1 MNIKFLN
8 PSFLFLLFLEAIIII
23 LYLIKPK
30 RLRIKVPSLIL
41 WEKTIEEKNLG
52 RWFKK
57 LPKNLLLLF
66 QLLILFFL
74 VLSLSK
80 PILSLPSIGSKPTII
95 ILDSSASMASRDI
108 LPSRFQ
114 KAKSEIINLIK
125 RNPSP
130 IKMIIAK
137 DKPEVILNKNE
148 REIEKELER
157 EKVFLGEG
165 NLEESIRKAESIS
178 KGIPHEIHIFTD
190 GSDPISIPKDSTNRY
205 FLHIIGRE
213 SFNIGIL
220 DGRIFPKNENVYE
233 IFLKIGNFSQKPQEF
248 NLIIMQDN
256 NKLKEEKIR
265 IDPKEIKVVKSEIPK
280 VTGKIVGEIDGK
292 DFLEEDNKAF
302 FYIPIFSPKVLL
314 VTLGNPFLEKALRS
328 IPNLKLDIRKDFINI
343 DLKNYNFYI
352 FDGLIPYA
360 DISGNFLFIGG
371 YPGINPQNI
380 EKIGKVKILSWEDHP
395 ITRFLQL
402 YGISIDNAYT
412 FKDENLKPLIYSDKG
427 PVAYIYEKDN
437 SKGIV
442 LSFDLLSSSFIYSD
456 SFPIFIYNLLRY
468 YLSYD
473 PQKRCDNYM
482 DSPGFKEYNGYL
494 YAVNIF
500 SQKESDI
507 SKKINI
513 EIDKEKDKKEEK
525 GFIQIDLSK
534 PLIFL
539 VFLLLILE
547 IFFYQGGKYYS

>member
-157 EKVFLGEG
+157 EKVFIGEG
-165 NLEESIRKAESIS
+165 NLEESIRKAESLS

>member
-190 GSDPISIPKDSTNRY
+190 GSDPISIPKDSTNQY

-248 NLIIMQDN
+248 NLRIMQDN

-280 VTGKIVGEIDGK
+280 VTGKIVGEIDEK

>member
-114 KAKSEIINLIK
+114 KAKSEIINPIK
-125 RNPSP
+125 RNTSP
-130 IKMIIAK
+130 IKMILAK

-165 NLEESIRKAESIS
+165 NLEESIRKAESLS

-265 IDPKEIKVVKSEIPK
+265 IEPKEIKVVKSEIPK
-280 VTGKIVGEIDGK
+280 VTGKIVG
-292 DFLEEDNKAF
+292 
-302 FYIPIFSPKVLL
+302 
-314 VTLGNPFLEKALRS
+314 
-328 IPNLKLDIRKDFINI
+328 
-343 DLKNYNFYI
+343 
-352 FDGLIPYA
+352 
-360 DISGNFLFIGG
+360 
-371 YPGINPQNI
+371 
-380 EKIGKVKILSWEDHP
+380 
-395 ITRFLQL
+395 
-402 YGISIDNAYT
+402 
-412 FKDENLKPLIYSDKG
+412 
-427 PVAYIYEKDN
+427 
-437 SKGIV
+437 
-442 LSFDLLSSSFIYSD
+442 
-456 SFPIFIYNLLRY
+456 
-468 YLSYD
+468 
-473 PQKRCDNYM
+473 
-482 DSPGFKEYNGYL
+482 
-494 YAVNIF
+494 
-500 SQKESDI
+500 
-507 SKKINI
+507 
-513 EIDKEKDKKEEK
+513 
-525 GFIQIDLSK
+525 
-534 PLIFL
+534 
-539 VFLLLILE
+539 
-547 IFFYQGGKYYS
+547 

>member
-125 RNPSP
+125 RNTSP

-165 NLEESIRKAESIS
+165 NLEESIRKAESLS

-248 NLIIMQDN
+248 NLRIMQDN

-265 IDPKEIKVVKSEIPK
+265 IEPKEIKVVKSEIPK

>member
-157 EKVFLGEG
+157 EKVFIGEG
-165 NLEESIRKAESIS
+165 NLEESIRKAESLS

-248 NLIIMQDN
+248 NLRIMQDN

-280 VTGKIVGEIDGK
+280 VTGKIVGEIDEK

>member
-95 ILDSSASMASRDI
+95 ILDSSASMASKDI

-165 NLEESIRKAESIS
+165 NLEESIRKAESLS

-190 GSDPISIPKDSTNRY
+190 GSDPISIPKDTTNRY

-248 NLIIMQDN
+248 NLRIMQDN

-265 IDPKEIKVVKSEIPK
+265 IEPKEIKVVKSEIPK
-280 VTGKIVGEIDGK
+280 VTGKIVGEIDEK

>member
-165 NLEESIRKAESIS
+165 NLEESIRKAESLS

-190 GSDPISIPKDSTNRY
+190 GSDPISIPKDSTNPY

-248 NLIIMQDN
+248 NLRIMQDN

-280 VTGKIVGEIDGK
+280 VTGKIVGEIDEK

>member
-190 GSDPISIPKDSTNRY
+190 GSDPISIPKDSTNQY

-280 VTGKIVGEIDGK
+280 VTGKIVGEIDEK

>member
-8 PSFLFLLFLEAIIII
+8 PSFLFLLFLEVIIII

-114 KAKSEIINLIK
+114 KAKLEIINLIK

-165 NLEESIRKAESIS
+165 NLEESIRKAESLS

-190 GSDPISIPKDSTNRY
+190 GSDPISIPKDSTNPY

-248 NLIIMQDN
+248 NLRIMQDN

-265 IDPKEIKVVKSEIPK
+265 IEPKEIKVVKSEIPK

>member
-114 KAKSEIINLIK
+114 KAKSEIINLTK

-165 NLEESIRKAESIS
+165 NLEESIRKAESLS

-190 GSDPISIPKDSTNRY
+190 GSDPISIPKDTTNRY

-248 NLIIMQDN
+248 NLRIMQDN

-265 IDPKEIKVVKSEIPK
+265 IEPKEIKVVKSEIPK
-280 VTGKIVGEIDGK
+280 VTGKIVGEIDEK

>member
-165 NLEESIRKAESIS
+165 NLEESIRKTESIS

-190 GSDPISIPKDSTNRY
+190 GSDPISIPKDSTNPY

-248 NLIIMQDN
+248 NLRIMQDN

-280 VTGKIVGEIDGK
+280 VTGKIVGEIDEK

-513 EIDKEKDKKEEK
+513 ETDKEKDKKEEK

>member
-1 MNIKFLN
+1 M
-8 PSFLFLLFLEAIIII
+8 
-23 LYLIKPK
+23 
-30 RLRIKVPSLIL
+30 
-41 WEKTIEEKNLG
+41 
-52 RWFKK
+52 
-57 LPKNLLLLF
+57 
-66 QLLILFFL
+66 
-74 VLSLSK
+74 
-80 PILSLPSIGSKPTII
+80 
-95 ILDSSASMASRDI
+95 
-108 LPSRFQ
+108 
-114 KAKSEIINLIK
+114 
-125 RNPSP
+125 
-130 IKMIIAK
+130 
-137 DKPEVILNKNE
+137 
-148 REIEKELER
+148 
-157 EKVFLGEG
+157 
-165 NLEESIRKAESIS
+165 
-178 KGIPHEIHIFTD
+178 
-190 GSDPISIPKDSTNRY
+190 
-205 FLHIIGRE
+205 
-213 SFNIGIL
+213 
-220 DGRIFPKNENVYE
+220 
-233 IFLKIGNFSQKPQEF
+233 
-248 NLIIMQDN
+248 
-256 NKLKEEKIR
+256 
-265 IDPKEIKVVKSEIPK
+265 
-280 VTGKIVGEIDGK
+280 
-292 DFLEEDNKAF
+292 
-302 FYIPIFSPKVLL
+302 LL

>member
-8 PSFLFLLFLEAIIII
+8 PSFLFLLFLEVIIII

-165 NLEESIRKAESIS
+165 NLEESIRKAESLS

-248 NLIIMQDN
+248 NLRIMQDN

-265 IDPKEIKVVKSEIPK
+265 IEPKEIKVVKSEIPK

>member
-165 NLEESIRKAESIS
+165 NLEESIRKAESLS

-190 GSDPISIPKDSTNRY
+190 GSDPISIPKDSTNPY

-456 SFPIFIYNLLRY
+456 SFPIFIYNLLKY

>member
-30 RLRIKVPSLIL
+30 RRRIKVPSLIL

-125 RNPSP
+125 RNTSP

-165 NLEESIRKAESIS
+165 NLEESIRKAESLS

-265 IDPKEIKVVKSEIPK
+265 IEPKEIKVVKSEIPK

>member
-165 NLEESIRKAESIS
+165 NLEESIRKAESLS

-190 GSDPISIPKDSTNRY
+190 GSDPISIPKDSTNPY

-248 NLIIMQDN
+248 NLRIMQDN

-265 IDPKEIKVVKSEIPK
+265 IDPNEIKVVKSEIPR

-352 FDGLIPYA
+352 FDGLIPYV

>member
-125 RNPSP
+125 RNTSP

-165 NLEESIRKAESIS
+165 NLEESIRKAESLS

-190 GSDPISIPKDSTNRY
+190 GSDPISIPKDSTNPY

-265 IDPKEIKVVKSEIPK
+265 IESKEIKVVKSEIPK

>member
-30 RLRIKVPSLIL
+30 RLKIKVPSLIL

-114 KAKSEIINLIK
+114 EAKSEIIKLIK
-125 RNPSP
+125 RNPFN

-137 DKPEVILNKNE
+137 EKPEIILNKNG
-148 REIEKELER
+148 REIEKELEK

-178 KGIPHEIHIFTD
+178 KGISHEIHIFTD
-190 GSDPISIPKDSTNRY
+190 GSDPISIPKDSINQY

-220 DGRIFPKNENVYE
+220 DGRIFPKNEYIYE
-233 IFLKIGNFSQKPQEF
+233 IFLKIGNFSHKPQEF
-248 NLIIMQDN
+248 NLRIIQDN

-265 IDPKEIKVVKSEIPK
+265 MEPKEIKVVKTEITK
-280 VTGKIVGEIDGK
+280 AKGKIVGEIDVR
-292 DFLEEDNKAF
+292 DNLQEDNKAF
-302 FYIPIFSPKVLL
+302 FYIPTFSPKVLL
-314 VTLGNPFLEKALRS
+314 ITLGNPFLEKALRS
-328 IPNLKLDIRKDFINI
+328 IPNLKIDVKRDFINV

-352 FDGLIPYA
+352 FDGLIPYS

-380 EKIGKVKILSWEDHP
+380 EKIGKVKILSWEEHP

-402 YGISIDNAYT
+402 YGIGIDNAYT
-412 FKDENLKPLIYSDKG
+412 FKDENLKPLIYTDKG
-427 PVAYIYEKDN
+427 PVAYIYEKGN

-507 SKKINI
+507 SNKINM
-513 EIDKEKDKKEEK
+513 ETKKEESKKEEK

-539 VFLLLILE
+539 VFLLLIME

>member
-41 WEKTIEEKNLG
+41 WEKTIEEKKLG

-165 NLEESIRKAESIS
+165 NLEESIRKAESLS

-248 NLIIMQDN
+248 NLRIMQDN

-265 IDPKEIKVVKSEIPK
+265 IEPKEIKVVKSEIPK